1 MKYDRWWG
9 RRRDIYAVYIHCAVN
24 PSISVSRGSRPANVF
39 VWILSSVYPSE
50 HCDSSSRVV
59 VVLLLLWFQRTKR
72 AQTKTE
78 KPNALLSLSCVLCCG
93 RPIYFSKHTHTQWER
108 EANTQVR
115 RCVVLFDTAQLLA
128 QILFCFCFFVKF
140 YLLRC
145 WHDVHTDSRNSFLI
159 HTGAQENRFL

>member
-9 RRRDIYAVYIHCAVN
+9 RRRDLYAVYIHCAVN
-24 PSISVSRGSRPANVF
+24 PSIF
-39 VWILSSVYPSE
+39 LSFSLVALVQQMFLFEFCLPYTHPSTAI
-50 HCDSSSRVV
+50 VV
-59 VVLLLLWFQRTKR
+59 VVVVVLLWFQRTKR

-78 KPNALLSLSCVLCCG
+78 KTKRASLVCFVL
-93 RPIYFSKHTHTQWER
+93 RTSRSIFRNTHTHR

-145 WHDVHTDSRNSFLI
+145 WHDVHTDSRNSFLT
-159 HTGAQENRFL
+159 HTAGPRKNRFL

>member
-93 RPIYFSKHTHTQWER
+93 RPIYFSKHTHTQRER
-108 EANTQVR
+108 GKHASAEVCCPFWHCAAPGPNS
-115 RCVVLFDTAQLLA
+115 
-128 QILFCFCFFVKF
+128 ILFLFFCEILFVEVLARRTHRLSK
-140 YLLRC
+140 
-145 WHDVHTDSRNSFLI
+145 
-159 HTGAQENRFL
+159 